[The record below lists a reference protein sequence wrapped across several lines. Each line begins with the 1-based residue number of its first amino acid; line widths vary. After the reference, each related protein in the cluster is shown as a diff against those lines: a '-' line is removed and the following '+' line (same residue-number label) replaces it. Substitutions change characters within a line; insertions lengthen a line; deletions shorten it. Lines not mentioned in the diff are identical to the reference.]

1 MPTLNRYLTSDPNG
15 PKGILANFQH
25 ATDVFVENYYRLAP
39 KYKFLFYAYFE
50 FDASVA
56 SISASSPEVSL
67 LVKATSLPSFS
78 YDTVTKNKYN
88 RKRVVYKGINY
99 DPITLTIHDDN
110 EGIMNAVYKAYNE
123 YFSNDPAHASA
134 NAWEMNNNW
143 SGLRYGMDVDTPVR
157 FIKRISLYTLSRQRY
172 QGYTLWGPKIKNWKH
187 GDVDYSAGADV
198 IESSMTVEYEG
209 VTYDS
214 GEVSEG
220 TPDGFASI
228 HYDHVPSPLTTGGG
242 PNAGGG
248 GNANTVFNTTP
259 VDPLKDPPNFLS
271 NSLNAQQQNRAIPL
285 PTGQLPTE
293 LLSASNPNTN
303 LGIDLASDPFAD
315 ISVVANR
322 KQVNQQ
328 LDNGAFPV
336 QFGGGNALAPTFRDI
351 DL

>member
-50 FDASVA
+50 FDSSVA
-56 SISASSPEVSL
+56 SISRSSQEISL
-67 LVKATSLPSFS
+67 LVKTTSLPSFS

-123 YFSNDPAHASA
+123 YFSNDPAHANSS
-134 NAWEMNNNW
+134 AWEMNNKW
-143 SGLRYGMDVDTPVR
+143 TGLRYGMDVDTPVR

-172 QGYTLWGPKIKNWKH
+172 QGYTLWGPKIKSWKH

-214 GEVSEG
+214 GAVSEG

-248 GNANTVFNTTP
+248 GDANTIFNVAAT
-259 VDPLKDPPNFLS
+259 DPMASPPNFLS
-271 NSLNAQQQNRAIPL
+271 NSIAAQQQNRAIPL
-285 PTGQLPTE
+285 PTGQLPADF
-293 LLSASNPNTN
+293 LNVSNPNTS
-303 LGIDLASDPFAD
+303 LGIDLASDPFSD

-328 LDNGAFPV
+328 INDGAFPV
-336 QFGGGNALAPTFRDI
+336 QFGGGNSLAPTFRD
-351 DL
+351 LEP